1 MSFKMLS
8 IAALLAILLLATASS
23 LKPGDEFKNLKI
35 LPRDISAQKLDSIMH
50 SYNKAL
56 QVQCDF
62 CHVKTNPADTALNF
76 AADGSMKES
85 ARRMIQLMM
94 DINTKYFYYDST
106 IKPQYLNAVSCNTC
120 HRGEPF
126 PLGY

>member
-1 MSFKMLS
+1 MSSKMLS
-8 IAALLAILLLATASS
+8 LSALLAILLFATASS
-23 LKPGDEFKNLKI
+23 LKPGREFKNLKI
-35 LPRDISAQKLDSIMH
+35 LPRDISPQKLDSIMH

-62 CHVKTNPADTALNF
+62 CHVKNNPSDTALNF

-85 ARRMIQLMM
+85 ARRMIQLMI

-106 IKPQYLNAVSCNTC
+106 IRPQYLNAVSCNTC